1 MHSGQLKEDELRMAN
16 IKIKEKI
23 NERTAWVKCIKERD
37 YLGDL
42 DIDGRM
48 ILKLIL
54 RQTLN
59 TDRW

>member
-54 RQTLN
+54 RQ
-59 TDRW
+59 